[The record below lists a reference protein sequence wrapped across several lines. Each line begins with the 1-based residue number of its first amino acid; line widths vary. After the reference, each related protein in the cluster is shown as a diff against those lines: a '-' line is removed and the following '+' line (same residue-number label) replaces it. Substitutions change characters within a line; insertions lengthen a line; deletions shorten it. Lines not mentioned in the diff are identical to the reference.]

1 MTALVGGPGQHT
13 QTQIPPAQAGGI
25 VAVDVP
31 VLAPGTQL
39 LGTAQGSGYVTP
51 PALVRRG
58 DGQVLQLTP
67 LLYAVLE
74 AVDGT
79 RDADAVAAAASEA
92 TGRGMAAD
100 DVMTLN
106 SNSIKKLN
114 KTY

>member
-13 QTQIPPAQAGGI
+13 QTQIPPAEAGGI

-39 LGTAQGSGYVTP
+39 LGTAQGSGYVVP

-67 LLYAVLE
+67 LLYAVLA
-74 AVDGT
+74 AVDGA
-79 RDADAVAAAASEA
+79 RDAEAVAEVASDA
-92 TGRGMAAD
+92 SGRGMTAD
-100 DVMTLN
+100 DVMTLVDQR
-106 SNSIKKLN
+106 
-114 KTY
+114 